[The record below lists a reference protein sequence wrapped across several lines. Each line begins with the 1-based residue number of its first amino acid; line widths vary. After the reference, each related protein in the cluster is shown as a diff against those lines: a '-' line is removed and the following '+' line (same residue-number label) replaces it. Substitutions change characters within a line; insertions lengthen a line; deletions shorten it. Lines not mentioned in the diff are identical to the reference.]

1 MTSLQTISEKELGEM
16 SALVQSRV
24 LTEVVSQ
31 VQTLLNKLGTASLDI
46 AVTGESGAGKSTFI
60 NAFRGLGD
68 EDKGSAKTGVIE
80 TTRKVAFY
88 QHPSLPTIRLWD
100 LPGIGTPDFRPE
112 SYLEDVNL
120 ERYDFFIIV
129 ASERFKENHALL
141 ARSIE
146 SMGKKFYFVRSKL
159 DSDLASSQRQRP
171 STFTEAGVLDRI
183 RGDCVQSLERMGAR
197 HASVFLIS
205 SFEPHKYDFTRL
217 RDTLERE
224 LEGNKRHVFLL
235 ALPNLSCAYVE
246 KKKQALSSTVWKTA
260 LSACLAAVVPG
271 AALHCNMDMLMQTL
285 RSFQQHFGLDTESL
299 RRLANRTEKPYE
311 ALRAAMRSS
320 LAEDLSEQRVVEL
333 LRQAAL
339 GQQVLTR
346 VLESRVPVLGNIAN
360 GGVSFAATHY
370 ILSTALNELAD
381 DAKRVIGTALE
392 EGKGETDPEFQIPD
406 PGFSAYD

>member
-1 MTSLQTISEKELGEM
+1 MTSLQTISERELGEM

-31 VQTLLNKLGTASLDI
+31 VQILLDKLGTASLDI

-68 EDKGSAKTGVIE
+68 EDKGSARTGVIE
-80 TTRKVAFY
+80 TTREVAVY

-112 SYLEDVNL
+112 RYLEDVNL

-141 ARSIE
+141 ARSIG
-146 SMGKKFYFVRSKL
+146 SMGKKFYFVRTKV
-159 DSDLASSQRQRP
+159 DSDLASSRRQQP
-171 STFTEAGVLDRI
+171 SSFNEAGILDRI
-183 RGDCVQSLERMGAR
+183 RGDCARSLERSGAGC
-197 HASVFLIS
+197 ASVFLIS
-205 SFEPHKYDFTRL
+205 GFEPHKYDFTRL

-224 LEGNKRHVFLL
+224 LEGYKRHVFLL

-246 KKKQALSSTVWKTA
+246 KKKQALSGTVWKTA
-260 LSACLAAVVPG
+260 LSACLAAAVPG
-271 AALHCNMDMLMQTL
+271 AALHCNVDMLMQTL
-285 RSFQQHFGLDTESL
+285 RSFQGHFGLDPESL
-299 RRLANRTEKPYE
+299 RRLADRTEKPYE
-311 ALRAAMRSS
+311 ALRAVVRSS
-320 LAEDLSEQRVVEL
+320 LAEDLSAQRVVEL

-346 VLESRVPVLGNIAN
+346 VVESRVPVLGSIAN

-370 ILSTALNELAD
+370 ILSTALNELAE

-392 EGKGETDPEFQIPD
+392 ERKGETEPEFQVPD
-406 PGFSAYD
+406 PGFFAYD

>member
-1 MTSLQTISEKELGEM
+1 MTSLQTISERELGEM

-31 VQTLLNKLGTASLDI
+31 VQTLLDKLGTASLDI

-68 EDKGSAKTGVIE
+68 EDKGSARTGVIE
-80 TTRKVAFY
+80 TTREVAVY

-112 SYLEDVNL
+112 RYLEDVNL

-141 ARSIE
+141 ARSIG
-146 SMGKKFYFVRSKL
+146 SMGKKFYFVRTKV
-159 DSDLASSQRQRP
+159 DSDLASSRRQRP
-171 STFTEAGVLDRI
+171 SSFTEAGVLDRM
-183 RGDCVQSLERMGAR
+183 RGDCARSLERSGAGC
-197 HASVFLIS
+197 ASVFLIS

-224 LEGNKRHVFLL
+224 LEGHKRHVFLL
-235 ALPNLSCAYVE
+235 ALPNLSCTYVE
-246 KKKQALSSTVWKTA
+246 KKKQALSGTVWKTA

-271 AALHCNMDMLMQTL
+271 APLHCNVDMLMQTL
-285 RSFQQHFGLDTESL
+285 RSFQWHFGLDPESL
-299 RRLANRTEKPYE
+299 RRLADRTEKPYE
-311 ALRAAMRSS
+311 ALRAAVRSS

-346 VLESRVPVLGNIAN
+346 VLESRVPVLGSIAN

-370 ILSTALNELAD
+370 ILSAALNELAE
-381 DAKRVIGTALE
+381 DAKRVIGAALE
-392 EGKGETDPEFQIPD
+392 ERKEETEPEFQVPD